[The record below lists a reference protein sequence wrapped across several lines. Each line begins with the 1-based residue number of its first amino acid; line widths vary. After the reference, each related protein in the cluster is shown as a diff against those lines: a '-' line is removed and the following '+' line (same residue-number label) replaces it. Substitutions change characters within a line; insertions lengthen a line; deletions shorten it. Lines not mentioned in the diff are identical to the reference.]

1 MNNLPQTSH
10 SSAADDEID
19 LFELAQ
25 SIWQERIL
33 VVIVTAAVTV
43 LALIY
48 ALVATPVYQTAS
60 ILKPAKIKDLD
71 QLNSLD
77 VYSLSP
83 DEALK
88 RVGAALESYEVR
100 FDYFKNNKELFE
112 PVILEGRSLEQNFE
126 RINRESFKVLKPD
139 PDPKKANTF
148 SSYVGLQLEYSKQ
161 LDGPSIVNGLI
172 RYATDVERERLTQDL
187 TVVIDNKLDTI
198 NRRLE
203 VLRAGYNAEKDAK
216 VALLSEKDTLKRLQL
231 QDELE
236 ALRLALKTRRE
247 NRIMQLDE
255 AITIA
260 SSLGIKKPTTPSSM
274 GEGTRVSGSVIKT
287 EVNNQNI
294 PLYFMG
300 TEALEAEKQ
309 NLLSRENDDFTS
321 GRIVEIAQELKLLEH
336 NRQVEI
342 LKSRENEDLFLAEL
356 AEQYKEI
363 SRLKGLKVNMDNLK
377 MVSVDQF
384 AVQPASP
391 IKPKKTMIVAVG
403 VVLGGMLGLFAALLR
418 SAIRKRMQPAQ

>member
-1 MNNLPQTSH
+1 
-10 SSAADDEID
+10 
-19 LFELAQ
+19 
-25 SIWQERIL
+25 
-33 VVIVTAAVTV
+33 
-43 LALIY
+43 
-48 ALVATPVYQTAS
+48 
-60 ILKPAKIKDLD
+60 
-71 QLNSLD
+71 
-77 VYSLSP
+77 
-83 DEALK
+83 
-88 RVGAALESYEVR
+88 
-100 FDYFKNNKELFE
+100 
-112 PVILEGRSLEQNFE
+112 
-126 RINRESFKVLKPD
+126 
-139 PDPKKANTF
+139 
-148 SSYVGLQLEYSKQ
+148 
-161 LDGPSIVNGLI
+161 
-172 RYATDVERERLTQDL
+172 
-187 TVVIDNKLDTI
+187 
-198 NRRLE
+198 
-203 VLRAGYNAEKDAK
+203 
-216 VALLSEKDTLKRLQL
+216 
-231 QDELE
+231 
-236 ALRLALKTRRE
+236 
-247 NRIMQLDE
+247 
-255 AITIA
+255 
-260 SSLGIKKPTTPSSM
+260 M

-342 LKSRENEDLFLAEL
+342 LKSRENDDLFLAEL

-377 MVSVDQF
+377 MVSVDQL

>member
-1 MNNLPQTSH
+1 MNNLPQTSQG
-10 SSAADDEID
+10 SVADDEID

-100 FDYFKNNKELFE
+100 FEYFKNNTELFE

-148 SSYVGLQLEYSKQ
+148 SPYVGLQLEYSKQ

-309 NLLSRENDDFTS
+309 SLLSRENDDFTS

-377 MVSVDQF
+377 MVSVDQL

>member
-1 MNNLPQTSH
+1 MNNLPQPHQSI
-10 SSAADDEID
+10 AQDDEID

-25 SIWQERIL
+25 NIWQERIL

-48 ALVATPVYQTAS
+48 ALVATPVYQTSS

-71 QLNSLD
+71 QLNSLG

-83 DEALK
+83 SEALK

-100 FDYFKNNKELFE
+100 FEYFKNNQELFE
-112 PVILEGRSLEQNFE
+112 PVIQQGRSLEQNFE

-148 SSYVGLQLEYSKQ
+148 SPYVGLQLEYSKQ
-161 LDGPSIVNGLI
+161 LNGPSIVNGLI
-172 RYATDVERERLTQDL
+172 RYATDVERERLTDDL
-187 TVVIDNKLDTI
+187 KVVIDNKLDTI
-198 NRRLE
+198 NRKLE
-203 VLRAGYNAEKDAK
+203 ELRSGYNAEKEAK
-216 VALLSEKDTLKRLQL
+216 VAQLTEKDTLKRLRL

-236 ALRLALKTRRE
+236 AIRLALKTRRE
-247 NRIMQLDE
+247 NRIQQLDE
-255 AITIA
+255 AIAIA
-260 SSLGIKKPTTPSSM
+260 ASLGIKKPSTPSSLS
-274 GEGTRVSGSVIKT
+274 EGTRVSGSVIKT

-309 NLLSRENDDFTS
+309 TLLSRENDDFTS
-321 GRIVEIAQELKLLEH
+321 GRIVEINQELKLLEH
-336 NRQVEI
+336 NRQIEVLE
-342 LKSRENEDLFLAEL
+342 SRENEDLFLAEL
-356 AEQYKEI
+356 AAQQKSI
-363 SRLKGLKVNMDNLK
+363 ARLQGLKLNMDTLK
-377 MVSVDQF
+377 MVTVDQL
-384 AVQPASP
+384 ATQPSSA
-391 IKPKKTMIVAVG
+391 IKPKKTLIVAVG
-403 VVLGGMLGLFAALLR
+403 IVLGGMLGLFVALLR

>member
-10 SSAADDEID
+10 SNAADDEID

-100 FDYFKNNKELFE
+100 FEYFKNNTELFE

-148 SSYVGLQLEYSKQ
+148 SPYVGLQLEYSKQ

-309 NLLSRENDDFTS
+309 SLLSRENDDFTS

-342 LKSRENEDLFLAEL
+342 LESRENEDLFLAEL

-377 MVSVDQF
+377 MVSVDQL

>member
-10 SSAADDEID
+10 SNAADDEID

-83 DEALK
+83 GEALT

-100 FDYFKNNKELFE
+100 FEYFKSNTELFE
-112 PVILEGRSLEQNFE
+112 PVIQEGRSLEQNFE

-148 SSYVGLQLEYSKQ
+148 SPYVGLQLEYSKQ

-377 MVSVDQF
+377 MVSVDQL

>member
-1 MNNLPQTSH
+1 MNNLPQTPH
-10 SSAADDEID
+10 SNAADDEID

-48 ALVATPVYQTAS
+48 ALEATPVYQTSS

-71 QLNSLD
+71 QLNSLG

-83 DEALK
+83 AEALK

-100 FDYFKNNKELFE
+100 FEYFKNNQELFE
-112 PVILEGRSLEQNFE
+112 PVIQQGRSLEQNFE
-126 RINRESFKVLKPD
+126 RINRDGFKVLKPD

-161 LDGPSIVNGLI
+161 LNGPSIVNGLI
-172 RYATDVERERLTQDL
+172 RYATDVERERLTDDL
-187 TVVIDNKLDTI
+187 KVVIDNKLDTI
-198 NRRLE
+198 NRKLE
-203 VLRAGYNAEKDAK
+203 ELRSGYNVGKEAK
-216 VALLSEKDTLKRLQL
+216 VAQLTEKDTLKRLRL

-236 ALRLALKTRRE
+236 AIRLSLKTRRE
-247 NRIMQLDE
+247 NRIQQLDE
-255 AITIA
+255 AIAIA
-260 SSLGIKKPTTPSSM
+260 ASLGIKKPSTPSSLS
-274 GEGTRVSGSVIKT
+274 EGTRVSGSVIKT

-309 NLLSRENDDFTS
+309 SLLSRENDDFTS

-336 NRQVEI
+336 NRQIEVLE
-342 LKSRENEDLFLAEL
+342 SRENEDLFLAEL
-356 AEQYKEI
+356 AEQHKEI

-377 MVSVDQF
+377 MVSVDQL

-391 IKPKKTMIVAVG
+391 IKPKKTLIVAVG
-403 VVLGGMLGLFAALLR
+403 IVLGGMLGLFVALLR

>member
-1 MNNLPQTSH
+1 MTTPTPVSQPPVF
-10 SSAADDEID
+10 DDEID

-83 DEALK
+83 GEALT

-100 FDYFKNNKELFE
+100 FEYFKSNTELFE
-112 PVILEGRSLEQNFE
+112 PVIQEGRSLEQNFE

-236 ALRLALKTRRE
+236 ALRLALKTRRK
-247 NRIMQLDE
+247 
-255 AITIA
+255 TA
-260 SSLGIKKPTTPSSM
+260 SCSWTKPL
-274 GEGTRVSGSVIKT
+274 
-287 EVNNQNI
+287 
-294 PLYFMG
+294 PLP
-300 TEALEAEKQ
+300 ARLA
-309 NLLSRENDDFTS
+309 S
-321 GRIVEIAQELKLLEH
+321 
-336 NRQVEI
+336 
-342 LKSRENEDLFLAEL
+342 KSPQHPLAW
-356 AEQYKEI
+356 A
-363 SRLKGLKVNMDNLK
+363 KVPVCL
-377 MVSVDQF
+377 
-384 AVQPASP
+384 
-391 IKPKKTMIVAVG
+391 VA
-403 VVLGGMLGLFAALLR
+403 
-418 SAIRKRMQPAQ
+418 

>member
-10 SSAADDEID
+10 SNAADDEID

-83 DEALK
+83 GEALT

-100 FDYFKNNKELFE
+100 FEYFKNNTELFE

-148 SSYVGLQLEYSKQ
+148 SPYVGLQLEYSKQ

-216 VALLSEKDTLKRLQL
+216 VALLSEKDTLKRLRL

-377 MVSVDQF
+377 MVSVDQL

-403 VVLGGMLGLFAALLR
+403 IVLGGMLGLFAALLR
-418 SAIRKRMQPAQ
+418 SVIRKRMQPAQ

>member
-10 SSAADDEID
+10 SNAADDEID

-71 QLNSLD
+71 QLNSLG

-83 DEALK
+83 KAALT

-100 FDYFKNNKELFE
+100 FDYFKNNTELFE

-139 PDPKKANTF
+139 PDPKKVDTF
-148 SSYVGLQLEYSKQ
+148 SPYVGLQLEYSKQ

-309 NLLSRENDDFTS
+309 SLLSRENDDFTS

-342 LKSRENEDLFLAEL
+342 LESRENEDLFLAEL

-377 MVSVDQF
+377 MVSVDQL

-403 VVLGGMLGLFAALLR
+403 IVLGGMLGLFAALLR

>member
-1 MNNLPQTSH
+1 MNNLPQTPQSN
-10 SSAADDEID
+10 AADDEID

-48 ALVATPVYQTAS
+48 ALVATPVYQTSS

-71 QLNSLD
+71 QLNSLG

-83 DEALK
+83 SEALK

-100 FDYFKNNKELFE
+100 FEYFKNNQELFE
-112 PVILEGRSLEQNFE
+112 PVIQQGRSLEQNFE
-126 RINRESFKVLKPD
+126 RINRGSFKVLKPD

-148 SSYVGLQLEYSKQ
+148 SPYVGLQLEYSKQ

-187 TVVIDNKLDTI
+187 RVVIDNKLDTI

-216 VALLSEKDTLKRLQL
+216 VARLSEKDTLKRLQL

-309 NLLSRENDDFTS
+309 SLLSRDNDDFTS

-403 VVLGGMLGLFAALLR
+403 IVLGGMLGLFAALLR